1 MSLKKLD
8 EVEVIKQKSTT
19 DGRSKIY
26 FYDQRKAGN
35 NFCSKVTFGENYILC
50 KRNDFL
56 ELWFLVDDFVVVF
69 AVVVMVVVSI
79 PTILRLNGNEDFSW
93 LG

>member
-19 DGRSKIY
+19 DGRLKIY
-26 FYDQRKAGN
+26 FYDQRKARN
-35 NFCSKVTFGENYILC
+35 NFCSKVTFGEYYISC

-79 PTILRLNGNEDFSW
+79 PSILRLNGNEDFSW